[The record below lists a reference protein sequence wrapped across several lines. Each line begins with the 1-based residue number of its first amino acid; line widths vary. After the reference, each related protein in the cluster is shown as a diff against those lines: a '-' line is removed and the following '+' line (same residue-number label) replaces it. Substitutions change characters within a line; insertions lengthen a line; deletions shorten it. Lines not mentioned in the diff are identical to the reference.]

1 MFPHLLPAVSGA
13 VPGAPR
19 EDHLPH
25 LPHRLPARRGRRRR
39 PPARLRRVRG
49 PGNHHLAKIFCTQFA
64 TRPPPCQDTGLEG
77 AYCTGCKSRESSA
90 VARCFDCSNFLCA
103 NCVMAHQVKREI
115 FLLHQEYFSSLC
127 FHLQR
132 QGLLEGW
139 HHLWSE
145 L

>member
-49 PGNHHLAKIFCTQFA
+49 PGNPRKNILHTVRN
-64 TRPPPCQDTGLEG
+64 T
-77 AYCTGCKSRESSA
+77 A
-90 VARCFDCSNFLCA
+90 VAMSGHRA
-103 NCVMAHQVKREI
+103 GGR
-115 FLLHQEYFSSLC
+115 LLHR
-127 FHLQR
+127 LQVPRVQRRGAVLRLLKLSVR
-132 QGLLEGW
+132 QLRHGSPGE
-139 HHLWSE
+139 
-145 L
+145 